1 MKFTHL
7 PGATPVDGFTI
18 RRGIHRGGF
27 GEVYYAVSDA
37 GKEVALKLLQHE
49 QDVELRGVTQCLNL
63 KHPNL
68 VNLFDVKTD
77 SHGES
82 WVVMEYVNGSS
93 LEDVLAAFPNG
104 LPLEEVRDWL
114 TGLVAGVSHLHD
126 RGIVHR
132 DLKPANVY
140 RENGTVKVGD
150 VGLSKKLGSDRRG
163 AHTQSVG
170 TVYYM
175 APEVAQGQ
183 YGPEVDV
190 YSLGIMLYELLTG
203 RVPFT
208 GETTAE
214 ILMKHLTAK
223 PDLAPLPEKLR
234 PVLAR
239 ALEKDPHKRTSTAR
253 QLEDEFVHAVDANRG
268 SASSLSPSPRWG
280 GPGRGDDRSDTLNG
294 HTASSASAVPL
305 ETASTPSAP
314 LPGPPRRGEGTRV
327 SPSSPPPVPPRP
339 GIPPTRD
346 ARENVPVGKARL
358 AEASATNVSDRH
370 RWIALAIV
378 LVGALIVFSPGTP
391 RAWVGLGLVGLAYSA
406 ALFARTPKWGPDE
419 LEPTEEPVTPLRQA
433 LAEPV
438 STTRKLSRSANRLPL
453 GSLLSREA
461 LRETSFSLTL
471 ASLCACLLSA
481 GAFFA
486 EEFLYRRPSP
496 PSVEMMTLFM
506 ATTMAGGWALVIAN
520 QCARRT
526 SWGDRHPRLVNL
538 IAGVLVG
545 SVAFGLDEFL
555 RVDYLRSGLPQSAFQ
570 SLGVHPLTVDRLNP
584 TWLGYTVFFGGLC
597 FFRRWSLDM
606 DPQRP
611 KRLSLGRLFS
621 AGLTAFLVTVFFEFP
636 ATHAML
642 WAVTLSATVQLASPW
657 SPSRRRDSFWRS

>member
-1 MKFTHL
+1 MKFTHP

-49 QDVELRGVTQCLNL
+49 PDVELRGVTQCLNL

-82 WVVMEYVNGSS
+82 WVVMEYVNGTS

-104 LPLEEVRDWL
+104 LSLDEVRDWL

-140 RENGTVKVGD
+140 RENGVVKVGD

-175 APEVAQGQ
+175 APEVAKGQ

-223 PDLAPLPEKLR
+223 PDLAPLPERLR
-234 PVLAR
+234 AVVAR
-239 ALEKDPHKRTSTAR
+239 ALEKDPQKRTSTVR
-253 QLEDEFVHAVDANRG
+253 QLEEEFAQAIDDNRQ
-268 SASSLSPSPRWG
+268 SASTRPPSPQSGRPWMG
-280 GPGRGDDRSDTLNG
+280 GDRPEARNGRPTSF
-294 HTASSASAVPL
+294 ASATLAYAASVP
-305 ETASTPSAP
+305 AVP
-314 LPGPPRRGEGTRV
+314 V
-327 SPSSPPPVPPRP
+327 SPAPPPPVPARSGNPS
-339 GIPPTRD
+339 TRD
-346 ARENVPVGKARL
+346 ARESVPTGKARS
-358 AEASATNVSDRH
+358 ARASSTNVSDRH
-370 RWIALAIV
+370 RWIALVIA
-378 LVGALIVFSPGTP
+378 LVGGLIVFSPGTP
-391 RAWVGLGLVGLAYSA
+391 RAWAGLGLIGLAYSA

-419 LEPTEEPVTPLRQA
+419 LEPLAEPVTPLRQA
-433 LAEPV
+433 LAE
-438 STTRKLSRSANRLPL
+438 
-453 GSLLSREA
+453 
-461 LRETSFSLTL
+461 
-471 ASLCACLLSA
+471 
-481 GAFFA
+481 
-486 EEFLYRRPSP
+486 
-496 PSVEMMTLFM
+496 
-506 ATTMAGGWALVIAN
+506 
-520 QCARRT
+520 
-526 SWGDRHPRLVNL
+526 
-538 IAGVLVG
+538 
-545 SVAFGLDEFL
+545 
-555 RVDYLRSGLPQSAFQ
+555 
-570 SLGVHPLTVDRLNP
+570 
-584 TWLGYTVFFGGLC
+584 
-597 FFRRWSLDM
+597 
-606 DPQRP
+606 
-611 KRLSLGRLFS
+611 
-621 AGLTAFLVTVFFEFP
+621 
-636 ATHAML
+636 
-642 WAVTLSATVQLASPW
+642 
-657 SPSRRRDSFWRS
+657 